1 MAGNL
6 IIKGISKKFGDYQAL
21 QNINAKIFENK
32 ITAFI
37 GPNGAGKTTLFNII
51 SGFLKPDKGKIYLEE
66 LDITGLPPHR
76 IANLGIG
83 RQFQDIRLFGKL
95 TVLENVILAI
105 INNNEASIGFSL
117 VYPFKKEIKKKFIE
131 KAYHW
136 LEFVGLEGQAKELA
150 ENLSYGQ
157 QKLLSIARLMAK
169 EFKILLLDEP
179 ISGLSPFMVNK
190 MIGLIQKLAE
200 EENKTIAVIEHNM
213 AFVKEIAYWVYFL
226 NEGKIGFSGR
236 VDHILGH
243 EKVREI
249 YMGF

>member
-1 MAGNL
+1 MEKG
-6 IIKGISKKFGDYQAL
+6 IILKGISKNFGDFKAL

-37 GPNGAGKTTLFNII
+37 GPNGAGKTTIFNII
-51 SGFLKPDKGKIYLEE
+51 SGFLKPDKGKIYLED
-66 LDITGLPPHR
+66 LDITGLPPHT

-105 INNNEASIGFSL
+105 INKKEESIGFSL
-117 VYPFKKEIKKKFIE
+117 IYPFKKKIKNEYIE

-136 LEFVGLEGQAKELA
+136 LEFVGLQDKAKELA
-150 ENLSYGQ
+150 ENLSYGE

-179 ISGLSPFMVNK
+179 ISGLSPFMVDK
-190 MIGLIQKLAE
+190 MIELIQRLAE
-200 EENKTIAVIEHNM
+200 EEKKTISIIEHNM

-249 YMGF
+249 YIGF